1 MSVLEALLLLLLS
14 VAVRWNAIKANSLPR
29 TSSRHWKQM
38 PLKCVKTFLKSSVD
52 LLLPWA
58 RAILFRLKK
67 MRLSASAMNKV
78 SSIRCRAM
86 RHPQRLP
93 KYAENCAHCATPWNK
108 VLVRFRNCK
117 HASSRL
123 RIATMHLSEQST
135 VCKQNSLR
143 QNRLLVFFDLSW
155 QLLSKNETLQRMQA
169 MLHRKAALWPN
180 VVQREH
186 LLV

>member
-1 MSVLEALLLLLLS
+1 
-14 VAVRWNAIKANSLPR
+14 
-29 TSSRHWKQM
+29 
-38 PLKCVKTFLKSSVD
+38 
-52 LLLPWA
+52 
-58 RAILFRLKK
+58 
-67 MRLSASAMNKV
+67 
-78 SSIRCRAM
+78 
-86 RHPQRLP
+86 
-93 KYAENCAHCATPWNK
+93 
-108 VLVRFRNCK
+108 
-117 HASSRL
+117 
-123 RIATMHLSEQST
+123 MHLSEQST